1 MTSLHPDPW
10 ITRMITFLV
19 GNPYKP
25 LFAAVTEW
33 GICKSKQNDFMNHSE
48 IGSSKQTSPKVAT
61 KKSCFSSPQICQC
74 FTWWDM
80 GPQESCFFHS
90 SPFFAMSF
98 RSTGCFSG
106 TLLQHILSLEGRCSS
121 HSDSRGGGLAHTW
134 ASDPKRWLSI
144 HSRLICW
151 GSNHYQHLILT
162 LKIGG
167 IKRWMIRIIF
177 FCFFWLLLNPV
188 MKYLDDRT
196 KTEREHLAEWAAFG

>member
-1 MTSLHPDPW
+1 MLHLM
-10 ITRMITFLV
+10 R
-19 GNPYKP
+19 
-25 LFAAVTEW
+25 
-33 GICKSKQNDFMNHSE
+33 H
-48 IGSSKQTSPKVAT
+48 
-61 KKSCFSSPQICQC
+61 
-74 FTWWDM
+74 

-177 FCFFWLLLNPV
+177 FVFFGCCLIQWWNTWMTEPKQNGNTWLSEMLLD
-188 MKYLDDRT
+188 KRQGD
-196 KTEREHLAEWAAFG
+196 AEAKASQSARRNGSCDIMWQS